1 MNAVQRWQSMEA
13 RNQPFMPH
21 LYVHWLEEALFATVL
36 VALIVFGFIADRPAA
51 IAGGLILLGSI
62 VAQAR
67 WAALR
72 VRRGEKP

>member
-1 MNAVQRWQSMEA
+1 
-13 RNQPFMPH
+13 MPH
-21 LYVHWLEEALFATVL
+21 FYVHWLEEALSATVFM
-36 VALIVFGFIADRPAA
+36 ALIVFGFLNEKPAA
-51 IAGGLILLGSI
+51 IAVGFILLGSI